1 MRDHAARAKKS
12 EGFRRPFVDRTFG
25 KPDGIKPPKF
35 DLEDVEDYYTFY
47 VMILGLS
54 EDIFWHADISFVQ
67 SVIEN
72 KRAYDAWAAYA
83 RQREIDKGIQE
94 AR

>member
-12 EGFRRPFVDRTFG
+12 DGFRRPFIARTFG
-25 KPDGIKPPKF
+25 EPDDLKPPKF

-83 RQREIDKGIQE
+83 RKRDIDKGIQK